1 MPEMLRGDRGK
12 YKMELLVMIS
22 QRRKDLIKIQKHGGN
37 FLEQSVKG
45 RMHQNGNGTVKSTKN
60 LYLHKENGSL
70 V

>member
-1 MPEMLRGDRGK
+1 VVITEEKRFN
-12 YKMELLVMIS
+12 
-22 QRRKDLIKIQKHGGN
+22 QDLKAWEN
-37 FLEQSVKG
+37 VLEQSVKG